1 MLYLFYTYSSPILK
15 VKIVYA
21 DTMIKGIAERKK
33 IKEKIEILKSIAI
46 FSELDNTILKQMAS
60 SLINVQIE
68 KNEEVFHKG
77 DRLDAMY
84 IIVSGSVLVHDGEH
98 IFTQFGERDFFGEYS
113 LIDSSVRSATVTA
126 NDKTHLLRLN
136 QEDFSRIIEDNVE
149 VAKAV
154 LKALIKRLRNNNI
167 LEERLTTTSIKIE
180 KQHDELDKQ
189 KKELEELNATK
200 DKFFTIIAHDLK
212 NPFNTVIGLTELL
225 MERYDTYDN
234 TKRKEFICQIYKFSN
249 NVFNLLEDL
258 LQWAKSQT
266 GRMEVNLEKVDIF
279 ELVYENTSLVEDKA
293 IEKGIEIRSEVKIG
307 MFASI
312 DRNMISTVLRNLISN
327 AIKFTKRG
335 GEIVIK
341 AKEVDK
347 FIEIGVSDTGVGIPE
362 SELIKIFR
370 IDSNLSTMGTDEEPG
385 TGLGLIISKEFVE
398 KNAGTI
404 NVVSTERVGSTFKF
418 TVPVHND

>member
-1 MLYLFYTYSSPILK
+1 
-15 VKIVYA
+15 
-21 DTMIKGIAERKK
+21 MIKGIAERKK

-126 NDKTHLLRLN
+126 NNKTHLLRLN

-212 NPFNTVIGLTELL
+212 NPFNTVIGMTELL

-234 TKRKEFICQIYKFSN
+234 TKRKEFIRQIYKFSN

-266 GRMEVNLEKVDIF
+266 GRMEVNPEKVDIF

-293 IEKGIEIRSEVKIG
+293 TKKGIEIRSEVKIG

-347 FIEIGVSDTGVGIPE
+347 YIEIEVSDTGIGIPE

-370 IDSNLSTMGTDEEPG
+370 IDSNLSTIGTDEEAG